1 MTGCYG
7 AITAF
12 AAMITWQFLEHG
24 SHDALTKATSD
35 FSDTEKEGPCVL
47 NPVIVLAI
55 IYLRSRKT
63 K

>member
-24 SHDALTKATSD
+24 SHDALTKATTA
-35 FSDTEKEGPCVL
+35 FSDLEIEGLWVL
-47 NPVIVLAI
+47 NPIIVLAM
-55 IYLRSRKT
+55 IYLQLRQT